1 MFEKKDEEEGEEKVD
16 KEENNNEKTRNDREK
31 SPKKDAQPAPAP
43 KDNNQWEKKPP
54 RKDSKDRDYK
64 TPDSTKPKP
73 AFVVLR
79 EAKQEFDFDAM
90 EENMAEFENQK
101 KAEEGDKNNK
111 GAYNFD
117 DFFDTIGTS

>member
-1 MFEKKDEEEGEEKVD
+1 MH
-16 KEENNNEKTRNDREK
+16 
-31 SPKKDAQPAPAP
+31 
-43 KDNNQWEKKPP
+43 
-54 RKDSKDRDYK
+54 KDSKDRDTK
-64 TPDSTKPKP
+64 DSNPAKLKP

-79 EAKQEFDFDAM
+79 EAKQEFDFEAM